1 MASYHRGGGLFYP
14 VFFSPRRLAKTPPV
28 YYNGVYVLK
37 EYFMP
42 DALSVLSPLNG
53 TAVPLEQ
60 TPDPVFSELMLGDG
74 LAVDPSS
81 NILYAPFDAKILN
94 VNKAGHAVVLVSR
107 GIEVLVH
114 VGLETVALKGEGFK
128 VFVKAGDE
136 VKAGQKLL
144 EFDLDMLRK
153 KAASPLVLVVVTSP
167 QGAPV
172 AGKASGAV
180 QTGQTLFSVPF
191 PEEETKAAE
200 LPAGSFLQSAPLTV
214 VNLHGLHARPAAVL
228 AKLAAGYPHLIQV
241 AHNGKTAD
249 AKSIVALMGLA
260 LAFQHQVILRV
271 SGPKEQAAQIL
282 AKLEEAFKNGFG
294 ENPGGGFTPETADTP
309 EQTDFSR
316 PVPLRGLCACGGLA
330 KGKAFAIQSSTLS
343 FEENA
348 HNPQAESELLEQT
361 LRTLADKLE
370 AQIAAEKNNE
380 SRDILN
386 AHLLLVKD
394 PLLTDSARKT
404 ILQGK
409 TAAFAFN
416 AAIRRSVDILKKT
429 NNRFLMERI
438 ADLKDIRREVLSL
451 LTGAVRKRPDVP
463 QGSIVVAEDLLPSD
477 VSALPEHTAGV
488 LLAAGS
494 PTAHAGI
501 LLRNR
506 GIPTLVR
513 AGNAVLQIPPQ
524 TEILLDADAAKAVVA
539 PSEQQ
544 LKDFDTRVRQSDQA
558 AEAADKTAFEPAL
571 TQDGLH
577 ILVEGNVSGPAETAR
592 AAKSGADGMGLVR
605 TEFLFQGRAFM
616 PTEEE
621 QRSVYQAVLD
631 AAAGRPVTFRTLDAG
646 GDKPLPF
653 VNIAPEENPI
663 VGIRG
668 VRAFAKNQAF
678 FRTQLRALL
687 AVRPLK
693 NVRIMLPMISFTDEV
708 DFFKQL
714 ISEEAAAL
722 GVKDAVQ
729 TGIMV
734 EVPSAALT
742 AGQLAKRADF
752 FSLGTNDLTQY
763 ALAIDRGHKELS
775 TRADHLHPAVLKLI
789 SFTCQG
795 AQQYKKP
802 VAVCGAMAGDMAAV
816 PLLVGLGIT
825 ELAVG
830 AGSVARTKNLIRR
843 LNAAECRAGAQH
855 ALTLATAQEVRAFV
869 REKFGV

>member
-1 MASYHRGGGLFYP
+1 
-14 VFFSPRRLAKTPPV
+14 
-28 YYNGVYVLK
+28 
-37 EYFMP
+37 MP
-42 DALSVLSPLNG
+42 DALSVLSPLDG
-53 TAVPLEQ
+53 AAVPLEQ
-60 TPDPVFSELMLGDG
+60 TPDPVFAGLMLGDG
-74 LAVDPSS
+74 LAIDPAS
-81 NILYAPFDAKILN
+81 NALHAPCDATIVN
-94 VNKAGHAVVLVSR
+94 INKAGHAFVLASQ
-107 GIEVLVH
+107 GIEILLH
-114 VGLETVALKGEGFK
+114 VGIETVALKGEGFRVLAK
-128 VFVKAGDE
+128 TGDK
-136 VKAGQKLL
+136 VKAGQKIL
-144 EFDLDMLRK
+144 EFDLDVLRK
-153 KAASPLVLVVVTSP
+153 KAASPLVMIIVTSP
-167 QGAPV
+167 QDAPA
-172 AGKASGAV
+172 AGKASGSV
-180 QTGQTLFSVPF
+180 QTGRPLFSVPL
-191 PEEETKAAE
+191 PEQENKTSV
-200 LPAGSFLQSAPLTV
+200 PAGSYVQSAPLSV

-228 AKLAAGYPHLIQV
+228 AKLAADYPHLIQV
-241 AHNGKTAD
+241 EHNGKTAD

-260 LAFQHQVILRV
+260 LACGQQVTLRV
-271 SGPKEQAAQIL
+271 FGPQTQAESMLAQ
-282 AKLEEAFKNGFG
+282 LENAFKNGFG
-294 ENPGGGFTPETADTP
+294 EKPGGGFAAQDTP
-309 EQTDFSR
+309 PKHQTDFST

-330 KGKAFAIQSSTLS
+330 RGKSFFMQASTLS

-348 HNPQAESELLEQT
+348 KNPQEENALLEKA
-361 LRTLADKLE
+361 LNTLAEKLE
-370 AQIAAEKNNE
+370 AQIAKEKNKE
-380 SRDILN
+380 SREILN

-404 ILQGK
+404 IHQGK

-416 AAIRRSVDILKKT
+416 TAIRRSVDILKKT

-451 LTGAVRKRPDVP
+451 LTGAVRQQPDIP
-463 QGSIVVAEDLLPSD
+463 QNSIVVAEDLLPSD

-488 LLAAGS
+488 VLAAGS

-506 GIPTLVR
+506 AIPTLVR
-513 AGNAVLQIPPQ
+513 AGDRVLQIPPQ
-524 TEILLDADAAKAVVA
+524 TEILLDADAAKAVIA
-539 PSEQQ
+539 PDETQ
-544 LKDFDTRVRQSDQA
+544 LKDFEARLQQLRQA
-558 AEAADKTAFEPAL
+558 AQTADETAFLPAL

-577 ILVEGNVSGPAETAR
+577 IWVEGNVSGPAETAR
-592 AAKSGADGMGLVR
+592 AARSGADGMGLVR

-621 QRSVYQAVLD
+621 QLSVYQAVLD

-653 VNIAPEENPI
+653 VDIAPEENPI
-663 VGIRG
+663 VGVRG

-687 AVRPLK
+687 SVRPLK
-693 NVRIMLPMISFTDEV
+693 NVRIMLPMISFADEV
-708 DFFKQL
+708 DFFKDL
-714 ISEEAAAL
+714 IAQEAAAL
-722 GVKDAVQ
+722 GITETVQ

-775 TRADHLHPAVLKLI
+775 ARADHLHPAVLKLI

-816 PLLVGLGIT
+816 PLLIGLGVT

-830 AGSVARTKNLIRR
+830 ARSVARTKNLIRR
-843 LNAAECRAGAQH
+843 LNAADCRSAANH

-869 REKFGV
+869 REKFAV

>member
-1 MASYHRGGGLFYP
+1 
-14 VFFSPRRLAKTPPV
+14 
-28 YYNGVYVLK
+28 
-37 EYFMP
+37 MP
-42 DALSVLSPLNG
+42 DALSVLSPVDG

-60 TPDPVFSELMLGDG
+60 TPDPVFAELMLGDG

-81 NILYAPFDAKILN
+81 NVACAPFDATVLN
-94 VNKAGHAVVLVSR
+94 INKNNHAVVLSHK

-128 VFVKAGDE
+128 MFVKPGE
-136 VKAGQKLL
+136 KIKAGQKIL
-144 EFDLDMLRK
+144 EFDLPLLRK
-153 KAASPLVLVVVTSP
+153 KAASPLLLVVVTSP
-167 QGAPV
+167 EGAPA
-172 AGKASGAV
+172 AGKAAGTV
-180 QTGQTLFSVPF
+180 KTGQPLFSVPL
-191 PEEETKAAE
+191 PEEKAETALPNAAFIE
-200 LPAGSFLQSAPLTV
+200 SAPLTL

-228 AKLAAGYPHLIQV
+228 AKLAGQYPHLIQV
-241 AHNGKTAD
+241 AHQGKTAD

-260 LAFQHQVILRV
+260 LSYKDSVVLRV
-271 SGPKEQAAQIL
+271 SGPKDQALQML
-282 AKLEEAFKNGFG
+282 ARLEEAFKNGFG
-294 ENPGGGFTPETADTP
+294 EKTAGASAPSTDANS
-309 EQTDFSR
+309 QTDFSA
-316 PVPLRGLCACGGLA
+316 PVTLRGLCACGGLA
-330 KGKAFAIQSSTLS
+330 HGKAFPLTANNLS

-348 HNPQAESELLEQT
+348 QNPQAESDLLEQT
-361 LRTLADKLE
+361 LLTLAQKLE
-370 AQIAAEKNNE
+370 EQISDEKNSE

-394 PLLTDSARKT
+394 PLLADSARKT
-404 ILQGK
+404 IRQGK

-438 ADLKDIRREVLSL
+438 ADLKDIRREVLTL
-451 LTGAVRKRPDVP
+451 LTGAVRQKLEIP

-477 VSALPEHTAGV
+477 VSYLPAHTAGV

-513 AGNAVLQIPPQ
+513 AGETVLQIPPG
-524 TEILLDADAAKAVVA
+524 TDILLDADAAKAVAA
-539 PSEQQ
+539 P
-544 LKDFDTRVRQSDQA
+544 
-558 AEAADKTAFEPAL
+558 DKTQLADFTARLTQLGEEAEKADAQAFEPAL
-571 TQDGLH
+571 TQDGIH
-577 ILVEGNVSGPAETAR
+577 ILVEGNVSGPGETAR

-621 QRSVYQAVLD
+621 QHSVYQAVLD
-631 AAAGRPVTFRTLDAG
+631 AADGRTVTFRTLDAG

-653 VNIAPEENPI
+653 VDIAPEENPI
-663 VGIRG
+663 VGVRG

-687 AVRPLK
+687 SVRPLK
-693 NVRIMLPMISFTDEV
+693 NVRIMLPMISFVQEV
-708 DFFKQL
+708 NFFKNL
-714 ISEEAAAL
+714 IAQEAAAL
-722 GVKDAVQ
+722 GITDPVQ

-742 AGQLAKRADF
+742 AEQLAQKADF

-763 ALAIDRGHKELS
+763 TLAIDRGHKELS
-775 TRADHLHPAVLKLI
+775 AKADHLHPAVLKLI
-789 SFTCQG
+789 ALTCQG
-795 AQQYKKP
+795 ARKYQKP
-802 VAVCGAMAGDMAAV
+802 AAVCGAMAGDAAAV
-816 PLLVGLGIT
+816 PLLIGLGVT

-830 AGSVARTKNLIRR
+830 AGAVARTKALVRR
-843 LNAAECRAGAQH
+843 LHTDACQAAAAEAQ
-855 ALTLATAQEVRAFV
+855 TLADAQEVRALV
-869 REKFGV
+869 RARFGV

>member
-1 MASYHRGGGLFYP
+1 
-14 VFFSPRRLAKTPPV
+14 
-28 YYNGVYVLK
+28 
-37 EYFMP
+37 MP
-42 DALSVLSPLNG
+42 DALSVLSPLDG

-60 TPDPVFSELMLGDG
+60 TPDPVFAELMLGDG
-74 LAVDPSS
+74 LAIDPAS
-81 NILYAPFDAKILN
+81 NTLYAPFDAKIIN
-94 VNKAGHAVVLVSR
+94 INKAGHAFVLAGK
-107 GIEVLVH
+107 GIEVLLH
-114 VGLETVALKGEGFK
+114 VGLETVALKGEGFN
-128 VFVKAGDE
+128 VLVKTGDE
-136 VKAGQKLL
+136 VKAGQKIL
-144 EFDLDMLRK
+144 EFDLNILRK

-167 QGAPV
+167 QNAPA
-172 AGKASGAV
+172 AGKTSGKV
-180 QTGQTLFSVPF
+180 KTGEALFSVPL
-191 PEEETKAAE
+191 PEKENKTI
-200 LPAGSFLQSAPLTV
+200 LPAGNFLESAPLTV

-228 AKLAAGYPHLIQV
+228 AKLAADYPHLIQV
-241 AHNGKTAD
+241 VHNGKTAD

-260 LAFQHQVILRV
+260 LACGNQVTLRV
-271 SGPKEQAAQIL
+271 FGPRILASQIL
-282 AKLEEAFKNGFG
+282 PQLENAFKNGFG
-294 ENPGGGFTPETADTP
+294 EKAGGGFAPEDNSGA
-309 EQTDFSR
+309 QRADFSK
-316 PVPLRGLCACGGLA
+316 PIPLRGLCACGGLA
-330 KGKAFAIQSSTLS
+330 RGKSFPLQTSTLS

-348 HNPQAESELLEQT
+348 KNPAEESTLLEKT
-361 LRTLADKLE
+361 LDTLAEQLK
-370 AQIAAEKNNE
+370 AQIAAEKNKE
-380 SRDILN
+380 SREILN

-394 PLLTDSARKT
+394 PLLADSARKT

-416 AAIRRSVDILKKT
+416 TAIRRSVDILKKT

-451 LTGAVRKRPDVP
+451 LTGAVRKRPQVP
-463 QGSIVVAEDLLPSD
+463 PNSIVVAEDLLPSD
-477 VSALPEHTAGV
+477 VSALPDHTAGV
-488 LLAAGS
+488 VLAAGS

-513 AGNAVLQIPPQ
+513 AGDTVLQIPPQ

-539 PSEQQ
+539 PDETQ
-544 LKDFDTRVRQSDQA
+544 LKDFDARLQQLRQA
-558 AEAADKTAFEPAL
+558 AESADETAFLPAL
-571 TQDGLH
+571 TTDGLR
-577 ILVEGNVSGPAETAR
+577 ILVEGNVSGPAETSR
-592 AAKSGADGMGLVR
+592 AAKNGADGMGLVR

-621 QRSVYQAVLD
+621 QLSVYQAVLD

-653 VNIAPEENPI
+653 VDIAPEENPI
-663 VGIRG
+663 VGVRG

-687 AVRPLK
+687 SVRPLK
-693 NVRIMLPMISFTDEV
+693 NVRIMLPMISFAGEV
-708 DFFKQL
+708 DFFKNL
-714 ISEEAAAL
+714 IAQEAAAL
-722 GVKDAVQ
+722 GITETVQ

-775 TRADHLHPAVLKLI
+775 AHADHLHPAVLKLI
-789 SFTCQG
+789 AFTCQG
-795 AQQYKKP
+795 ARQYNKP

-816 PLLVGLGIT
+816 PLLIGLGVT

-830 AGSVARTKNLIRR
+830 AKSVARAKNLIRR
-843 LNAAECRAGAQH
+843 LNAAECRAAVEH

-869 REKFGV
+869 REKFSV

>member
-1 MASYHRGGGLFYP
+1 
-14 VFFSPRRLAKTPPV
+14 
-28 YYNGVYVLK
+28 
-37 EYFMP
+37 MP
-42 DALSVLSPLNG
+42 DALSVLSPLDG

-60 TPDPVFSELMLGDG
+60 TPDPVFAELMLGDG
-74 LAVDPSS
+74 LAVNPSS
-81 NILYAPFDAKILN
+81 NTLYAPFDAKILN
-94 VNKAGHAVVLVSR
+94 INKAGHAIVLTHQ

-128 VFVKAGDE
+128 VFVHAGDE
-136 VKAGQKLL
+136 IKAGQKIL
-144 EFDLDMLRK
+144 EFDLNILRK
-153 KAASPLVLVVVTSP
+153 KAASPLVLIVVTGP
-167 QGAPV
+167 EGAPA

-180 QTGQTLFSVPF
+180 QTGQTLFSVPL
-191 PEEETKAAE
+191 PENEQITV
-200 LPAGSFLQSAPLTV
+200 LPAGSFLESAPLTL

-241 AHNGKTAD
+241 VHNGKTAD

-260 LAFQHQVILRV
+260 LAFQNQITLRV
-271 SGPKEQAAQIL
+271 SGPKDQAAQIL
-282 AKLEEAFKNGFG
+282 TKLEEAFKNGFG
-294 ENPGGGFTPETADTP
+294 EKPSGGFAPATDTAPKTA
-309 EQTDFSR
+309 DFSR
-316 PVPLRGLCACGGLA
+316 PVSLRGLCACGGLA
-330 KGKAFAIQSSTLS
+330 RGKAFAVKIQNLS

-348 HNPQAESELLEQT
+348 QNPQAESELLEQT
-361 LRTLADKLE
+361 LTALAEKLE
-370 AQIAAEKNNE
+370 MQVAAEKNPE

-394 PLLTDSARKT
+394 PLLADSARKT

-451 LTGAVRKRPDVP
+451 LTGAAHQRPDIP
-463 QGSIVVAEDLLPSD
+463 PNSIVVAEDLLPSD
-477 VSALPEHTAGV
+477 VSALPDHTAGV

-513 AGNAVLQIPPQ
+513 AGETVLQIPPQ
-524 TEILLDADAAKAVVA
+524 TDILLDADAAKAIAA
-539 PSEQQ
+539 PEANQ
-544 LKDFDTRVRQSDQA
+544 LKEFEARQRQLDESAETADAQA
-558 AEAADKTAFEPAL
+558 FQPAL
-571 TQDGLH
+571 TQDGVH

-592 AAKSGADGMGLVR
+592 AAKNGADGMGLVR

-631 AAAGRPVTFRTLDAG
+631 AAGGRTVTFRTLDAG

-653 VNIAPEENPI
+653 VDIAPEENPI
-663 VGIRG
+663 VGVRG
-668 VRAFAKNQAF
+668 VRAFEKNQAF

-687 AVRPLK
+687 SVRPLK
-693 NVRIMLPMISFTDEV
+693 NVRIMLPMISFADEV
-708 DFFKQL
+708 DFFNNL
-714 ISEEAAAL
+714 ITEEAASL
-722 GVKDAVQ
+722 GVQESVQ

-742 AGQLAKRADF
+742 ADMLAQKADF

-789 SFTCQG
+789 AFTCQG
-795 AQQYKKP
+795 AAQYKKP
-802 VAVCGAMAGDMAAV
+802 VAVCGAMAGDLAAV
-816 PLLVGLGIT
+816 PLLVGLGVT

-830 AGSVARTKNLIRR
+830 AGAVAREKALIRR
-843 LNAAECRAGAQH
+843 LNAADCRDIAQK
-855 ALTLATAQEVRAFV
+855 ALTLASAREVRALV

>member
-1 MASYHRGGGLFYP
+1 
-14 VFFSPRRLAKTPPV
+14 
-28 YYNGVYVLK
+28 
-37 EYFMP
+37 MP

-60 TPDPVFSELMLGDG
+60 TPDPVFAELMLGDG
-74 LAVDPSS
+74 LAINPTS

-94 VNKAGHAVVLVSR
+94 VNKAGHAVVLIAH
-107 GIEVLVH
+107 GIELLLH

-128 VFVKAGDE
+128 VFVKTGDE
-136 VKAGQKLL
+136 IKAGQKIL
-144 EFDLDMLRK
+144 EFDLDILRK

-167 QGAPV
+167 QGTPA
-172 AGKASGAV
+172 AGKATGTL
-180 QTGQTLFSVPF
+180 QTGQTMFSVPL
-191 PEEETKAAE
+191 PEQESQATV
-200 LPAGSFLQSAPLTV
+200 LPGSFLESAPLSI

-228 AKLAAGYPHLIQV
+228 AKLAAAYPHLIQV
-241 AHNGKTAD
+241 VRNGKTAD

-260 LAFQHQVILRV
+260 LAYGQQITLRV
-271 SGPKEQAAQIL
+271 SGPKQQAAQIL
-282 AKLEEAFKNGFG
+282 TQLEDAFKNGFG
-294 ENPGGGFTPETADTP
+294 EKAGGGFASDTAP
-309 EQTDFSR
+309 QPKQIDFSQ

-330 KGKAFAIQSSTLS
+330 RGKAFAIQASTLS

-348 HNPQAESELLEQT
+348 KNPQEEKALLENT
-361 LRTLADKLE
+361 LRTLAEKLE
-370 AQIAAEKNNE
+370 AQISTEKNKE
-380 SRDILN
+380 SREIIN

-394 PLLTDSARKT
+394 PLLADAAFKT
-404 ILQGK
+404 IQQGK

-416 AAIRRSVDILKKT
+416 AAIRHSVDILKKT

-438 ADLKDIRREVLSL
+438 ADLKDIRREVLTL
-451 LTGAVRKRPDVP
+451 LTGAIRQRPEVP
-463 QGSIVVAEDLLPSD
+463 QNSIVVAEDLLPSD
-477 VSALPEHTAGV
+477 VSALPDHTAGV
-488 LLAAGS
+488 VLAAGS

-513 AGNAVLQIPPQ
+513 AGDTVLQIPPQ
-524 TEILLDADAAKAVVA
+524 TEILLDADAAKAVIS
-539 PSEQQ
+539 PSQTQ
-544 LKDFDTRVRQSDQA
+544 IKDFEIRLHQLQQA
-558 AEAADKTAFEPAL
+558 AQAADETAFEPAL

-631 AAAGRPVTFRTLDAG
+631 AAAGQPVTFRTLDAG

-653 VNIAPEENPI
+653 VDIAPEENPI
-663 VGIRG
+663 VGVRG
-668 VRAFAKNQAF
+668 VRAFAKNQMF

-687 AVRPLK
+687 SVHPLK
-693 NVRIMLPMISFTDEV
+693 NVRIMLPMISFADEV
-708 DFFKQL
+708 DFFKDL
-714 ISEEAAAL
+714 IAQEATAL
-722 GVKDAVQ
+722 GITDAVQ

-742 AGQLAKRADF
+742 AAQLAKRADF

-789 SFTCQG
+789 AFTCQG
-795 AQQYKKP
+795 AQQYNKP

-816 PLLVGLGIT
+816 PLLIGLGVT

-830 AGSVARTKNLIRR
+830 AGSIARTKNLIRR
-843 LNAAECRAGAQH
+843 LNAGDCRAAVEH
-855 ALTLATAQEVRAFV
+855 ALTLATAQEVRHLV
-869 REKFGV
+869 REKFGI

>member
-1 MASYHRGGGLFYP
+1 
-14 VFFSPRRLAKTPPV
+14 
-28 YYNGVYVLK
+28 
-37 EYFMP
+37 MP
-42 DALSVLSPLNG
+42 DALPVLSPLEG

-74 LAVDPSS
+74 LAINPTS
-81 NILYAPFDAKILN
+81 NILCAPFDAQILN
-94 VNKAGHAVVLVSR
+94 INKAGHAVVLTSQ

-114 VGLETVALKGEGFK
+114 IGLETVALKGKGFRT
-128 VFVKAGDE
+128 FIKAGDT
-136 VKAGQKLL
+136 VKAGQKMV
-144 EFDLDMLRK
+144 EFDLNLLRQ

-167 QGAPV
+167 QGAPA
-172 AGKASGAV
+172 AGKAAGAV
-180 QTGQTLFSVPF
+180 KTGQTLFSVPV
-191 PEEETKAAE
+191 PEQETQTAM
-200 LPAGSFLQSAPLTV
+200 PAGSFLESGPLTV
-214 VNLHGLHARPAAVL
+214 VNPHGLHARPAAVL

-241 AHNGKTAD
+241 THNGKTAD

-260 LAFQHQVILRV
+260 LSYRNQVTLRV
-271 SGPKEQAAQIL
+271 SGPREQAAQIL
-282 AKLEEAFKNGFG
+282 AKLEDAFKNGFG
-294 ENPGGGFTPETADTP
+294 EKPGGGFLPQTPGIP
-309 EQTDFSR
+309 KQTDFSR
-316 PVPLRGLCACGGLA
+316 PVHLRGLCACGGLA
-330 KGKAFAIQSSTLS
+330 HGKAFVLQAHNLS
-343 FEENA
+343 FEEIA
-348 HNPQAESELLEQT
+348 KDPQAESELLEQT
-361 LRTLADKLE
+361 LHTLAEQLE
-370 AQIAAEKNNE
+370 ARIPSEKNVE
-380 SRDILN
+380 SREILN

-394 PLLTDSARKT
+394 PLLADAARKT

-438 ADLKDIRREVLSL
+438 ADLKDIRREVLTL
-451 LTGAVRKRPDVP
+451 LTGAVRRRPDIP
-463 QGSIVVAEDLLPSD
+463 AGSIIVAEDLLPSD
-477 VSALPEHTAGV
+477 VSALPENIAGV

-506 GIPTLVR
+506 AIATLVR
-513 AGNAVLQIPPQ
+513 AGDAVLQIPPG
-524 TEILLDADAAKAVVA
+524 TDILLDADAAKAVAA
-539 PSEQQ
+539 PDEQQ
-544 LKDFDTRVRQSDQA
+544 LKDFAARMHQSEQDAQA
-558 AEAADKTAFEPAL
+558 ADETACEPAC
-571 TQDGLH
+571 TRDGLR
-577 ILVEGNVSGPAETAR
+577 IFVEGNVSGPAETAR
-592 AAKSGADGMGLVR
+592 AAKCGADGMGLVR

-653 VNIAPEENPI
+653 VDIAPEENPI
-663 VGIRG
+663 VGVRG

-687 AVRPLK
+687 CVHPLK
-693 NVRIMLPMISFTDEV
+693 NVRIMLPMISFSDEV
-708 DFFKQL
+708 DFFKKL
-714 ISEEAAAL
+714 IAEEAAAL
-722 GVKDAVQ
+722 GIKETVQ

-742 AGQLAKRADF
+742 AEQLAKRADF

-763 ALAIDRGHKELS
+763 TLAIDRGHKELNA
-775 TRADHLHPAVLKLI
+775 RADHLHPAVLKLI
-789 SFTCQG
+789 AFTCQG
-795 AQQYKKP
+795 AQQHQKP

-816 PLLVGLGIT
+816 PLLIGLGVT

-830 AGSVARTKNLIRR
+830 AGFVARAKTLVRR
-843 LNAAECRAGAQH
+843 LNAADCRESARH
-855 ALTLATAQEVRAFV
+855 ALTLSSAQEVRAFV